1 MNILDGLPEI
11 DSLTAEQERALSKR
25 RGASAKNSLVLANMR
40 EAFLYA
46 KRCSR
51 GKLADDEVLS
61 VCYAALR
68 AAADNFKPNRGP
80 FFSYCKVYLR
90 GFISREWSAKDVV
103 KSSSRHE
110 GPEATKPDSRH
121 GPDVFERGEVVESD
135 ANDDPLWQDGAV
147 EPDFESIHLRER
159 WKLIQPEIRSL
170 PERERMIL
178 ELTYQSG
185 FSFQKTGEMLSISRQ
200 AVQIAIKRAIR
211 RIQRKLE
218 SRKLA
223 NL

>member
-1 MNILDGLPEI
+1 MNILEGLPEI

-25 RGASAKNSLVLANMR
+25 RGAAAKNSLVLANMR

-51 GKLADDEVLS
+51 GKLADDDVLS

-68 AAADNFKPNRGP
+68 AAADNFKPSRGP

-90 GFISREWSAKDVV
+90 GFISREWTAKDVV

-135 ANDDPLWQDGAV
+135 ANDDGEVD
-147 EPDFESIHLRER
+147 PDFESIHLRER

-218 SRKLA
+218 ARKLE
-223 NL
+223 NP